1 MRRRVARFT
10 LARLGVLLVC
20 PSLAAQT
27 DGSLMFRGNPAHTG
41 VSTAPLFGGQ
51 PGIRW
56 RVRTGDAVRSS
67 PAVTRSRVFAGS
79 ADAKLY
85 AIDRANGRIVWHFD
99 AGGPVHASPGVAGG
113 LVVAATAAG
122 RIFAV
127 DEVSGRLRWSVR
139 TGPPLP
145 FNTFPAGDWDFL
157 ASSPVIV
164 GRTVVIGAPDGGV
177 YALDL
182 ASGKRRW
189 RAQTRGRVRAT
200 PAVENGL
207 VVVGSFD
214 GRVYALDL
222 ATGAERWVYRTEGDT
237 LDSAKWGFDRRAIQ
251 GSAAIAGGKV
261 FVGSRD
267 SGLYALDLATG
278 KRLWRFSHR
287 GSWVIGSP
295 SVRDG
300 RVFVGS
306 SDGHFFQ
313 AVDIQSG
320 QEAWRLPTGANVLS
334 SPLLI
339 GDLLIMGTY
348 PRDSPSGELVAL
360 DPAGGAVRWRLNLD
374 AAILSSPVAA
384 DGELY
389 VGTEDGSVVAVQQ
402 TSPVVPRLAV
412 FYDSAL
418 ASRGF
423 ARGARLAFEYFR
435 ELGYQ
440 PLNAD
445 SLAAFL
451 AARTADS
458 TPSAVV
464 FALDVLP
471 QAVAP
476 VPADTTLFRRY
487 LDVGGKVVWIGGP
500 VGVLVHDSTGQLVGF
515 ETKRM
520 EQLIGVP
527 VDSLDFN
534 EYTAHPT
541 AAGTRWGLDRPQR
554 GATPLPRSAVTEAL
568 AVDET
573 GMTAAWVRR
582 YRPDRPG
589 SGFVQLW
596 GLGASLDRLPA
607 IRAVAEYGLL
617 RAAAGCELRAR
628 SRPPRRRSPR
638 SRRRHCRRCNLLD
651 PEPAGA
657 GGRLVRMYS
666 RPFLADV
673 TRSTPAAR
681 SPAPFTSNSIPS
693 AAFAAVVALAISAS
707 RFPPASSRTWMPP
720 IRLLDDST

>member
-1 MRRRVARFT
+1 
-10 LARLGVLLVC
+10 
-20 PSLAAQT
+20 
-27 DGSLMFRGNPAHTG
+27 
-41 VSTAPLFGGQ
+41 
-51 PGIRW
+51 
-56 RVRTGDAVRSS
+56 
-67 PAVTRSRVFAGS
+67 
-79 ADAKLY
+79 
-85 AIDRANGRIVWHFD
+85 
-99 AGGPVHASPGVAGG
+99 
-113 LVVAATAAG
+113 
-122 RIFAV
+122 
-127 DEVSGRLRWSVR
+127 
-139 TGPPLP
+139 
-145 FNTFPAGDWDFL
+145 
-157 ASSPVIV
+157 VIV

-182 ASGKRRW
+182 TTGKRRW
-189 RAQTRGRVRAT
+189 RVSTRGRVRAT

-222 ATGAERWVYRTEGDT
+222 ATGAERWVHRTEGDT
-237 LDSAKWGFDRRAIQ
+237 LDSPKWGFDRRAIQ

-278 KRLWRFSHR
+278 QRLWRFSHR

-306 SDGHFFQ
+306 SDGHFVQ

-320 QEAWRLPTGANVLS
+320 QEVWRLPTEANVLS

-339 GDLLIMGTY
+339 GDLLVMGTY
-348 PRDSPSGELVAL
+348 PRDSPSGELVAV
-360 DPAGGAVRWRLNLD
+360 DPADGAVRWRLDLG
-374 AAILSSPVAA
+374 AAIMSSPVAA

-389 VGTEDGSVVAVQQ
+389 VGTEDGSIVAVEQASA
-402 TSPVVPRLAV
+402 TVPRLAV

-418 ASRGF
+418 APQAF
-423 ARGARLAFEYFR
+423 AKGGRFAFEYFR
-435 ELGYQ
+435 DLGYQ
-440 PLNAD
+440 PLDAD
-445 SLAAFL
+445 SLAAFF
-451 AARTADS
+451 AARIADS

-471 QAVAP
+471 KAVAP

-487 LDVGGKVVWIGGP
+487 LDAGGKVVWIGGP

-520 EQLIGVP
+520 EQLIGIP

-541 AAGTRWGLDRPQR
+541 AVGKRWGLDRPQC
-554 GATPLPRSAVTEAL
+554 GATPMARSAVTEAL

-589 SGFVQLW
+589 SGFIQLW

-607 IRAVAEYGLL
+607 IRAVAQYGLL
-617 RAAAGCELRAR
+617 RAAA
-628 SRPPRRRSPR
+628 
-638 SRRRHCRRCNLLD
+638 
-651 PEPAGA
+651 PEPT
-657 GGRLVRMYS
+657 GRS
-666 RPFLADV
+666 
-673 TRSTPAAR
+673 
-681 SPAPFTSNSIPS
+681 SP
-693 AAFAAVVALAISAS
+693 
-707 RFPPASSRTWMPP
+707 
-720 IRLLDDST
+720 